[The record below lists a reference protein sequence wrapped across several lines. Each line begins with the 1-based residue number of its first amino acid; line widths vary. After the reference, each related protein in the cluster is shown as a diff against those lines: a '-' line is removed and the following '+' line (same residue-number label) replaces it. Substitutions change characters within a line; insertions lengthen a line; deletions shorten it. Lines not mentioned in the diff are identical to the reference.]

1 MENSEFEK
9 NTDFFALTD
18 IVPLS
23 SNGSTSDTYKVRISG
38 KWHFLKRPK
47 QEFTNHPQYNAAF
60 EKEFDIGYTLDHP
73 NIVRYISK
81 GQDKDGFYFL
91 TEYVDGQTLKDFISI
106 NPTYFKNKEHVQ
118 KFVEQLLSAIS
129 YLHQKQILHLDLKP
143 ENILIT
149 NIGHDVKIIDL
160 GFAYSDCYQF
170 LTTGKTN
177 LYAAPEQIN
186 NGKIDQRTDIYGIGM
201 VLLYVFTQS
210 TDKKQLNKISPPYKS
225 IVSKCLSNGVESR
238 YFDISSLNKEIIQS
252 SKNKTAKYLLLFLL
266 PLGLVLFFFIKPYLI
281 KEREITSEPT
291 IAVTDITKRDS
302 ILTDTVSGKIN
313 DNTRKNNADSVPMT
327 GIVQPVIKE
336 VSADE
341 LRPKY
346 KEISKKELSKLFEFK
361 EPVTYSYEEQKRK
374 QKQCYKFHQQWV
386 NAIKDDEFRLEFH
399 YTFWKEYMVIAF
411 PYIREQFLAY
421 LHKAKNQIILDNITE
436 ADDVYKLIDKEMS
449 EKFISFMNEYPIITT
464 EEEDNKLAKLF
475 KEYEDKKYSTYNQY
489 SHLFENEYEFRIKF
503 YTNRYYDCIYY
514 IGDWENIVDTWR
526 NKPAYRV
533 EENPYIKF
541 NKLK

>member
-1 MENSEFEK
+1 MENSEFGE

-18 IVPLS
+18 IVPLDT
-23 SNGSTSDTYKVRISG
+23 NGSTSDTYKVRISG
-38 KWHFLKRPK
+38 KWHFLKRPR
-47 QEFTNHPQYNAAF
+47 QEFTNHPQYDVAF
-60 EKEFDIGYTLDHP
+60 EKEFDIGYTLDHS
-73 NIVRYISK
+73 NVVRYISK
-81 GQDKDGFYFL
+81 GRDKDGFYFL
-91 TEYVDGQTLKDFISI
+91 TEYVDGQTLKDFVSN
-106 NPTYFKNKEHVQ
+106 NPTYFKKKEHIQ
-118 KFVEQLLSAIS
+118 KFIEQLLSAIS

-149 NIGHDVKIIDL
+149 NIGNDVKLIDL
-160 GFAYSDCYQF
+160 GFAYTDCYQF

-201 VLLYVFTQS
+201 LLLYVFTQS
-210 TDKKQLNKISPPYKS
+210 SNKKQLTKIPRPYKS
-225 IVSKCLSNGVESR
+225 IVSRCLNDIIEGR

-252 SKNKTAKYLLLFLL
+252 PKNKTAKYLLLFFLL
-266 PLGLVLFFFIKPYLI
+266 LGIGLFFFIKPYLT
-281 KEREITSEPT
+281 KESEITSEPT
-291 IAVTDITKRDS
+291 IAVTDITKIDS
-302 ILTDTVSGKIN
+302 ILTDSVSGKIN
-313 DNTRKNNADSVPMT
+313 DNTRRDNTDSTPVT
-327 GIVQPVIKE
+327 VIAQPVIKE

-346 KEISKKELSKLFEFK
+346 KEISKNELSKLFKFK

-374 QKQCYKFHQQWV
+374 QKRCYEFHQQWV

-421 LHKAKNQIILDNITE
+421 LHKAKNQPIPDNITE
-436 ADDVYKLIDKEMS
+436 ADDVYRLIDKEMS
-449 EKFISFMNEYPIITT
+449 GKFISFMNEYPIIMT
-464 EEEDNKLAKLF
+464 EEEDKKLTKLF
-475 KEYEDKKYSTYNQY
+475 REYEDKKDSTYNQY
-489 SHLFENEYEFRIKF
+489 SHLFKNEHEFKIKF

-514 IGDWENIVDTWR
+514 IGDWENVVDTWR

-533 EENPYIKF
+533 EDNPYIKF